1 MFKFPDPPLYAIKG
15 QHITLGQLAGTRML
29 CQDAMHVTAKYNEA
43 LNKVAGYQVYDK
55 TLRLLDQYGNPVLQ
69 FSAQ

>member
-1 MFKFPDPPLYAIKG
+1 
-15 QHITLGQLAGTRML
+15 ML
-29 CQDAMHVTAKYNEA
+29 CQDAMQVTAKYNEA